1 MSSKPNKNKS
11 NNKSNLV
18 PKSGWYVITKEGCPY
33 CINAKELLAKNNQ
46 KYTILKLD
54 DNNRQLIYQNVD
66 HLTNKYRYVP
76 MVFKDGKFIGGYD
89 KLKERFN
96 ETESNCTV
104 S

>member
-1 MSSKPNKNKS
+1 MSKSNKS
-11 NNKSNLV
+11 LS
-18 PKSGWYVITKEGCPY
+18 KSGWYVITKEGCPY

-54 DNNRQLIYQNVD
+54 DKNKEVIYMNVD
-66 HLTNKYRYVP
+66 HLTNNYRYVP

-89 KLKERFN
+89 KLKEYFN
-96 ETESNCTV
+96 ENESKCII